1 MQAWSFRLKMADRT
15 ITTHVYSDT
24 GEDIVERFPRFE
36 VSDIKKLDKDPT
48 TDLTNEEE
56 NDEKEKETI

>member
-1 MQAWSFRLKMADRT
+1 MQAWSFTLTMADRT

-24 GEDIVERFPRFE
+24 GEDIESRFPNYG

-48 TDLTNEEE
+48 VDLTN
-56 NDEKEKETI
+56 KEDQI

>member
-1 MQAWSFRLKMADRT
+1 MQAWSFKLKMMDRT

-24 GEDIVERFPRFE
+24 GEDIVSRFPNYG

-48 TDLTNEEE
+48 VDLTN
-56 NDEKEKETI
+56 KEDLL

>member
-1 MQAWSFRLKMADRT
+1 MQVWSFTLPMADRK

-24 GEDIVERFPRFE
+24 GKDIESRFPNYG

-48 TDLTNEEE
+48 VDLTN
-56 NDEKEKETI
+56 KEDLL

>member
-1 MQAWSFRLKMADRT
+1 MQAWGFKLKMMDRT

-24 GEDIVERFPRFE
+24 GEDIVSRFPNYG

-48 TDLTNEEE
+48 VDLTN
-56 NDEKEKETI
+56 KEDLL

>member
-1 MQAWSFRLKMADRT
+1 MQDWSFTLTMADRT

-24 GEDIVERFPRFE
+24 GEDIESRFPNYG

-48 TDLTNEEE
+48 VDLTN
-56 NDEKEKETI
+56 KEDLL

>member
-1 MQAWSFRLKMADRT
+1 MQAWSFTLTMADRT

-24 GEDIVERFPRFE
+24 GTDIESRFPNYG

-48 TDLTNEEE
+48 MDLTNEEE
-56 NDEKEKETI
+56 KR

>member
-1 MQAWSFRLKMADRT
+1 MQAWSFTLTMADRT

-24 GEDIVERFPRFE
+24 GRDIESRFPNYG

-48 TDLTNEEE
+48 VDLTN
-56 NDEKEKETI
+56 KEDLL

>member
-1 MQAWSFRLKMADRT
+1 MQAWSFKLKMMDRT

-24 GEDIVERFPRFE
+24 GKDIESRFPNYG

-48 TDLTNEEE
+48 IDLTNEEE
-56 NDEKEKETI
+56 KR

>member
-1 MQAWSFRLKMADRT
+1 MQAWSFKLNMMDRT

-24 GEDIVERFPRFE
+24 GEDIVSRFPNYG

-48 TDLTNEEE
+48 MDLTN
-56 NDEKEKETI
+56 KEDQL

>member
-1 MQAWSFRLKMADRT
+1 MQAWSFKLKMMDRT

-24 GEDIVERFPRFE
+24 GEDIVSRFPNYG

-48 TDLTNEEE
+48 TDLTNKEELL
-56 NDEKEKETI
+56 

>member
-1 MQAWSFRLKMADRT
+1 MQAYSFKLKMADRT

-24 GEDIVERFPRFE
+24 GKDIESRFPNYG

-48 TDLTNEEE
+48 VATVEEKINE
-56 NDEKEKETI
+56 N

>member
-1 MQAWSFRLKMADRT
+1 MQAWSFKLKMMDRT

-24 GEDIVERFPRFE
+24 GEDIVSRFPNYG

-48 TDLTNEEE
+48 MDLTN
-56 NDEKEKETI
+56 KEDQL

>member
-1 MQAWSFRLKMADRT
+1 MQAWSFKLKMMDRT

-24 GEDIVERFPRFE
+24 GEDIVSRFPNYG

-48 TDLTNEEE
+48 TDLTN
-56 NDEKEKETI
+56 KEDQL

>member
-1 MQAWSFRLKMADRT
+1 MQAWSFKLKMMDRT

-24 GEDIVERFPRFE
+24 GEDIVSRFPNYG

-48 TDLTNEEE
+48 MDLTN
-56 NDEKEKETI
+56 KEDLL